1 MHNISQTCNM
11 QITANN
17 SQFFEGC
24 GREGPIR
31 CIFLSEFH
39 PCQGPKITC
48 QVPDGYV
55 SKDIFD
61 AVNVYIIPKPQ
72 LQRCILTV
80 NTLGYKIVGYP
91 VRIDGQRYARNAY
104 YFNLCFV
111 CDAWAR
117 TIQYEPVI
125 KKLAEYLIMMEDET
139 GFLSRDDEKEELKL
153 ERITKLLTNILTDL
167 NERKV
172 TTIIEGETTIYL
184 KILNHKP
191 DPQPVLD
198 HLVPLL
204 CERYENTPIDV
215 WDLTTQQVLPYING
229 INHVA
234 RIAAESDVEK
244 ALVKACIQNLVYH
257 EVVQL
262 MPLLK
267 YSNVYMCTRNLQ
279 NLTKDRVL
287 GQACRKFVA
296 TTSESLPSLHKI
308 LQIYSFMTHAVNLRT
323 LCQRT
328 CPRDN
333 NIDER
338 KLVTFGLQNNL
349 IRCVN
354 KYPICTDT
362 PVGRQNMYTGLD
374 SMDEICCMTGLQ
386 PSKIDED
393 IESDPFLTV
402 IWK

>member
-1 MHNISQTCNM
+1 M
-11 QITANN
+11 QITSNN

-24 GREGPIR
+24 GQIGPIR

-39 PCQGPKITC
+39 PSLGPKITC

-61 AVNVYIIPKPQ
+61 SVNVYIIPKPQ

-139 GFLSRDDEKEELKL
+139 EFLSRDDEKEELKL
-153 ERITKLLTNILTDL
+153 DRITKLLTNILTDL

-184 KILNHKP
+184 KILNPKP

-204 CERYENTPIDV
+204 CEAYENAPIDV

-262 MPLLK
+262 LPLLK

-287 GQACRKFVA
+287 GQSCRKFVA
-296 TTSESLPSLHKI
+296 VTSESLPSLYKI

-362 PVGRQNMYTGLD
+362 PIGRQNMYTGLD
-374 SMDEICCMTGLQ
+374 NMDEICCMTGML

-393 IESDPFLTV
+393 IEADPFLTV